1 MPEVK
6 FYGCDY
12 DKGPAPTYVIIGASY
27 YGQWLFVKS
36 RKRGSYELPA
46 GHIDSGE
53 SAFEAAAR
61 ELMEETGAGK
71 FILECI
77 NTYSVADKDV
87 LLLGKLFYAN
97 ILELAEIED
106 TDEIEECILSSLLPA
121 NLTFPAVQ
129 EELFNK
135 LEDFKSKKLD
145 LD

>member
-12 DKGPAPTYVIIGASY
+12 ENGPAPTYIIIGASY

-46 GHIDSGE
+46 GHIDRGE
-53 SAFEAAAR
+53 TAFIAAGR
-61 ELMEETGAGK
+61 ELMEETGARK

-77 NTYSVADKDV
+77 NTYSVADKDK
-87 LLLGKLFYAN
+87 LLTGKLFYAS

-106 TDEIEECILSSLLPA
+106 ADEIEECIMSSRLPG

-129 EELFNK
+129 EELFYR

-145 LD
+145 HD